1 MAGSG
6 YSVDDILE
14 EIRRKKQKEEPE
26 NISAEKQGDFFEMR
40 QKNAVPEKSRNRRRH
55 IPKSITASQ

>member
-14 EIRRKKQKEEPE
+14 EIRRKKQMKRRKRFFFVWNDGNDKEE
-26 NISAEKQGDFFEMR
+26 NGNCKDVEKEATGYTDV
-40 QKNAVPEKSRNRRRH
+40 KNE
-55 IPKSITASQ
+55 

>member
-14 EIRRKKQKEEPE
+14 EIRRKKQKEAPE
-26 NISAEKQGDFFEMR
+26 NISA
-40 QKNAVPEKSRNRRRH
+40 
-55 IPKSITASQ
+55 

>member
-14 EIRRKKQKEEPE
+14 EIRRKKQKEAPE
-26 NISAEKQGDFFEMR
+26 NISAEKHTEP
-40 QKNAVPEKSRNRRRH
+40 A
-55 IPKSITASQ
+55 

>member
-14 EIRRKKQKEEPE
+14 EIRRKKQKER
-26 NISAEKQGDFFEMR
+26 SSKT
-40 QKNAVPEKSRNRRRH
+40 SR
-55 IPKSITASQ
+55 T